1 MNDGTIGIG
10 CDWGTTNLRLYRL
23 GNDGLILEK
32 RDLSAGI
39 MAIKNAQFESA
50 FCTAMG
56 DWLISYPNAHIILSG
71 MIGSRQG
78 WRETPYLPCPT
89 NIEKITQGLVPVTL
103 SNGRRIWLTPG
114 LSYVNKQGS
123 PDVMRGEEV
132 QILGA
137 LTALGSEKML
147 VCLPG
152 SHSKWAKV
160 IAGEVLEFNTYIT
173 GELFEAIKAN
183 TIIGKMINPGSWDDN
198 AFIEGVDHANSSN
211 NLLNQLFNVR
221 AKGLFNQLTPFTAG
235 AFLSGLLIGHELK
248 EALIDGNL
256 HEICLIG
263 QGRLVTL
270 YEKAITHEGFK
281 ARTLSSDIIA
291 IGHMKLIKTIRSIT

>member
-1 MNDGTIGIG
+1 
-10 CDWGTTNLRLYRL
+10 
-23 GNDGLILEK
+23 
-32 RDLSAGI
+32 
-39 MAIKNAQFESA
+39 
-50 FCTAMG
+50 MG
-56 DWLISYPNAHIILSG
+56 DWLSNYPNAHVILSG

-78 WRETPYLPCPT
+78 WKETPYLSCPT
-89 NIEKITQGLVPVTL
+89 NVEKITQGLVPL
-103 SNGRRIWLTPG
+103 KLGNGRRIWLTPG
-114 LSYVNKQGS
+114 LSYINKQGS

-137 LTALGSEKML
+137 LTALGSHKML

-152 SHSKWAKV
+152 SHSKWAKI

-173 GELFEAIKAN
+173 GELFEAIKSN
-183 TIIGKMINPGSWDDN
+183 TIIGKMIDPGSWDDN
-198 AFIEGVDHANSSN
+198 AFLEGVDHANSSN

-248 EALIDGNL
+248 EALIDGKL
-256 HEICLIG
+256 HKICLIG

-270 YEKAITHEGFK
+270 YEKALVHGGVK
-281 ARTLSSDIIA
+281 SQTLSSDIIA
-291 IGHMKLIKTIRSIT
+291 TGHMKLMKTIKRII

>member
-1 MNDGTIGIG
+1 
-10 CDWGTTNLRLYRL
+10 
-23 GNDGLILEK
+23 
-32 RDLSAGI
+32 
-39 MAIKNAQFESA
+39 
-50 FCTAMG
+50 MG
-56 DWLISYPNAHIILSG
+56 DWLSNYPNAHIILSG

-78 WRETPYLPCPT
+78 WKETPYLSCPT
-89 NIEKITQGLVPVTL
+89 NVEKISQGLVPL
-103 SNGRRIWLTPG
+103 KLGNGRRIWLTPG
-114 LSYVNKQGS
+114 LSYINKQGS

-137 LTALGSEKML
+137 LTALGSHKML

-152 SHSKWAKV
+152 SHSKWAKI

-173 GELFEAIKAN
+173 GELFEAIKSN
-183 TIIGKMINPGSWDDN
+183 TIIGKMIDPGSWDDN
-198 AFIEGVDHANSSN
+198 AFLEGVDHANSSN

-248 EALIDGNL
+248 EALIDGKL
-256 HEICLIG
+256 HKICLIG

-270 YEKAITHEGFK
+270 YEKALVHGGVK
-281 ARTLSSDIIA
+281 SQTLSSDIIA
-291 IGHMKLIKTIRSIT
+291 TGHMKLMKTIKRII

>member
-39 MAIKNAQFESA
+39 MTIKNAEFESA
-50 FCTAMG
+50 FYTAMG
-56 DWLISYPNAHIILSG
+56 DWLSNYPNAHIILSG

-78 WRETPYLPCPT
+78 WKETPYLSCPT
-89 NIEKITQGLVPVTL
+89 NVEKISQGLVPL
-103 SNGRRIWLTPG
+103 KLGNGRRIWLTPG
-114 LSYVNKQGS
+114 LSYINKQGS

-137 LTALGSEKML
+137 LTALGSHKML

-152 SHSKWAKV
+152 SHSKWAKI

-173 GELFEAIKAN
+173 GELFEAIKSN
-183 TIIGKMINPGSWDDN
+183 TIIGKMIDPGSWDDN
-198 AFIEGVDHANSSN
+198 AFLEGVDHANSSN

-248 EALIDGNL
+248 EALIDGKL
-256 HEICLIG
+256 HKICLIG

-270 YEKAITHEGFK
+270 YEKALVHGGVK
-281 ARTLSSDIIA
+281 SQTLSSDIIA
-291 IGHMKLIKTIRSIT
+291 TGHMKLMKTIKRII